1 MRMRTLVRQLACA
14 STLLL
19 LAAPASAA
27 LVDSSFEMVDTDT
40 GLVWLDLT
48 ETLGD
53 SINTA
58 LADNPTYT
66 LATTDQVAEMFTN
79 AGFSDLVAG
88 AEVID
93 GPPAQFLIDA
103 MGCTASPV
111 ICATALN
118 SYGRGFAAI
127 GGSGFYAPSYRIS
140 SNPANS
146 GDAVVLSLFST
157 DPTVGVGDRGV
168 YLVRPVPEPG
178 TALMLGLG
186 LVGLA
191 LRGRR

>member
-1 MRMRTLVRQLACA
+1 MRMRTSVRLLASA
-14 STLLL
+14 ALGLL
-19 LAAPASAA
+19 LAAPASAV
-27 LVDSSFEMVDTDT
+27 LVDSGNEMVDQGT
-40 GLVWLDLT
+40 GLIWLDLT

-58 LADNPTYT
+58 LTNNPSYT

-79 AGFSDLVAG
+79 AGFTDIGGLATVADRPA
-88 AEVID
+88 AE
-93 GPPAQFLIDA
+93 FLIDSL
-103 MGCTASPV
+103 GCTASDIV
-111 ICATALN
+111 CAGLN
-118 SYGRGFAAI
+118 AYGRGFAAI
-127 GGSGFYAPSYRIS
+127 GGGFYAPSYRIS
-140 SNPANS
+140 SVPANS

-168 YLVRPVPEPG
+168 YLVRPIPEPG